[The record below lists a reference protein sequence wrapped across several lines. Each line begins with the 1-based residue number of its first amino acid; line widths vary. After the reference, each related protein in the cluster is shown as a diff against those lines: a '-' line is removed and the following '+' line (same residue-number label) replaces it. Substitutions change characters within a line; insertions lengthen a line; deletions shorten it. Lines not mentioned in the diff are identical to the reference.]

1 MLTAVLWN
9 EQSTLYTLK
18 GGSTL
23 NGQQMHKMPSLTE
36 VFLQLLEV
44 KIIIGKGGK
53 EMDIAAGF
61 ATTLVLNLNYT
72 QKLPYFQQR
81 KS

>member
-1 MLTAVLWN
+1 
-9 EQSTLYTLK
+9 
-18 GGSTL
+18 
-23 NGQQMHKMPSLTE
+23 MHKMPSLTE